1 MKHYSI
7 LFTMVLLFSFFGL
20 FGQNKKN
27 TEINLEKPELKSGQV
42 WKYNTRKG
50 EEKSR
55 VLILKVEQYD
65 KGETVIHIAVSGLKI
80 KNPQREIG
88 ISEEIGHLPFS
99 KESIFKSLIQLESSK
114 NSLPNYLE
122 GYNQWKE
129 AFDSGKGGMFSISVK
144 EAVDYVEQTMNN

>member
-20 FGQNKKN
+20 FGQNKKD

-55 VLILKVEQYD
+55 VLILKVEQND

-80 KNPQREIG
+80 KNPQKEIG
-88 ISEEIGHLPFS
+88 ISEEIGHL
-99 KESIFKSLIQLESSK
+99 IIQNTQTFCKYIQNKTDFFEMCILQSQS
-114 NSLPNYLE
+114 NIQTINIIL
-122 GYNQWKE
+122 
-129 AFDSGKGGMFSISVK
+129 
-144 EAVDYVEQTMNN
+144 YVHRNPYHHRVPG